1 MRAGPVIAVA
11 LRLLQQFRRDR
22 RTLGL
27 VFGAPI
33 VILTLLGAL
42 MRGSTTATPHVATV
56 NEDTATLGQT
66 VAGYLEQQGGFSKQ
80 SSRASAESAMRAG
93 KLDGYVV
100 FPRTF
105 TASATISHKFNEE
118 LRIEGGSQ
126 ATRGYLQQQL
136 AAAELRAFIGAQP
149 KPPQVPVD
157 APKVTY
163 LHGGA
168 GLDGLDYLGAAFIGV
183 VVFFLVFIVTSVVF
197 LRERTQG
204 TLERLM
210 ASPIRRG
217 ELVLGYMLALG
228 LLTFLQ
234 SVVVLAFSL
243 AVIHVHNE
251 GSVLLVLVFTGLMG
265 LGAANLGIF
274 VSVFS
279 RSEFQAVQFVPIV
292 VAPQLFLAGLIFP
305 VDSEPLVLRIISNV
319 LPLTYGIR
327 GLRDVMIRGS
337 GLGSGEV
344 IRDLLVLLLFAGLA
358 VAAAA
363 ASLRRRVA

>member
-1 MRAGPVIAVA
+1 MRVGPVLAVA

-42 MRGSTTATPHVATV
+42 MRGSTVTSPRVAAV
-56 NEDTATLGQT
+56 NEDTAGLGQA
-66 VAGYLEQQGGFSKQ
+66 VSRYLENQKGFGAEA
-80 SSRASAESAMRAG
+80 SRASAEARVRAG

-100 FPRTF
+100 FPKTF
-105 TASATISHKFNEE
+105 STSVGKDHRFNEE

-126 ATRGYLQQQL
+126 ATRGYLQQQV
-136 AAAELRAFIGAQP
+136 AGAELRAFIGSQP

-157 APKVTY
+157 SPRVTY

-168 GLDGLDYLGAAFIGV
+168 GLDALDYLGAAFIGV

-243 AVIHVHNE
+243 AVIHIHNE
-251 GSVLLVLVFTGLMG
+251 GSVLLVLVFTGLIG

-279 RSEFQAVQFVPIV
+279 RSEFQAVQFVPLV

-305 VDSEPLVLRIISNV
+305 VDREPLILQVISNI

-337 GLGSGEV
+337 GLSSGEV
-344 IRDLLVLLLFAGLA
+344 IRDLLVLLLFAGMA
-358 VAAAA
+358 VVAAA
-363 ASLRRRVA
+363 ASLRRRAA